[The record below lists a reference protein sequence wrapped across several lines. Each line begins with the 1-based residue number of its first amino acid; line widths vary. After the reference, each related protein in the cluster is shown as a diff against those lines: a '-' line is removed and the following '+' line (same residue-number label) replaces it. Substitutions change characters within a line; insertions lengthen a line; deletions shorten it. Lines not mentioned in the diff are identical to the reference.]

1 MTTAQSNGALR
12 VEHDASENLVLPE
25 QAEYRADLA
34 DRLFACFVALAVVTV
49 YTPLRTLHSLF
60 TWTLIALLPLATYQ
74 DLFLLAAL
82 AWVFHGLFAIAKRQW
97 ARRLIAVSGWTL
109 CLTLAL
115 YTYLSDIL
123 YLIIRRPLTA
133 GLLVAADNLRAI
145 QASAES
151 IITPD
156 LIIALM
162 MAPICTVLIASILAG
177 LAPEELRRFR
187 ERFYSRAGL
196 LIAAVYFLG
205 AHAWAVRYEP
215 YSLLSFNP
223 QWTLASSVF
232 EDHTPVITDA
242 IPSSLMDDFQPV
254 GARRIGG
261 PDRFTVA
268 GINPAAWPRPLNVV
282 MVVMESVGARN
293 VQLYGAPFDD
303 TPNLIELAHH
313 ALVFKRLYASEGE
326 TSAAYGALFTSI
338 YPDHDWPSIT
348 QLAPTLTV
356 PGLPAVLE
364 SHGYRTAFIHSGQ
377 VIFDRQGE
385 FLNSHGFEQMIVEPR
400 DYPVPQD
407 PELLPKTLKWIE
419 SDSTRPFFVTVWT
432 HDTHH
437 PYVSALHHDYGV
449 HDANHN
455 RYLNGVRA
463 TDDLVGEL
471 AAALRRMGLA
481 DRTLL
486 VIMGDHGEAFGEHG
500 QLIHGGTVYNE
511 GIQAPFLI
519 VNPKLFSHQIDVDRI
534 TRQIDIA
541 PTLLA
546 LMGYQLPPQWQGANV
561 LGSDPPARAYLFAG
575 TGNFTFGIVE
585 ANFKYIYD
593 FSRQRSQLYDLTA
606 DPRERNNLASDPAYA
621 ETIRRDHLRLEAWI
635 SFQNPYI
642 GRFRNKAST
651 EIADFGEH

>member
-1 MTTAQSNGALR
+1 MSFDDPTPIVAQSAVAPDANPGAG
-12 VEHDASENLVLPE
+12 ESGTSAAHP
-25 QAEYRADLA
+25 EYRADLA
-34 DRLFACFVALAVVTV
+34 DQLFAAFVGLAIVTV
-49 YTPLRTLHSLF
+49 CTPLRTLHSLL
-60 TWTLIALLPLATYQ
+60 TWGLVALLPFATYR
-74 DLFLLAAL
+74 DLFLVVTF
-82 AWVFHGLFAIAKRQW
+82 AWLFDGLYSIARRQW
-97 ARRLIAVSGWTL
+97 ARRMVAVAGWTL

-187 ERFYSRAGL
+187 DRFYSRAGL

-313 ALVFKRLYASEGE
+313 ALVFKRLYVSEGE

-364 SHGYRTAFIHSGQ
+364 SHGYR
-377 VIFDRQGE
+377 
-385 FLNSHGFEQMIVEPR
+385 
-400 DYPVPQD
+400 
-407 PELLPKTLKWIE
+407 
-419 SDSTRPFFVTVWT
+419 
-432 HDTHH
+432 
-437 PYVSALHHDYGV
+437 
-449 HDANHN
+449 
-455 RYLNGVRA
+455 
-463 TDDLVGEL
+463 
-471 AAALRRMGLA
+471 
-481 DRTLL
+481 
-486 VIMGDHGEAFGEHG
+486 
-500 QLIHGGTVYNE
+500 
-511 GIQAPFLI
+511 
-519 VNPKLFSHQIDVDRI
+519 
-534 TRQIDIA
+534 
-541 PTLLA
+541 
-546 LMGYQLPPQWQGANV
+546 
-561 LGSDPPARAYLFAG
+561 
-575 TGNFTFGIVE
+575 
-585 ANFKYIYD
+585 
-593 FSRQRSQLYDLTA
+593 
-606 DPRERNNLASDPAYA
+606 
-621 ETIRRDHLRLEAWI
+621 
-635 SFQNPYI
+635 
-642 GRFRNKAST
+642 
-651 EIADFGEH
+651 